1 MLCRDL
7 IEEPFERL
15 FNAQDFDPFLRKD
28 MMKRKSL
35 FDIQLETIKVV
46 KNINILE
53 KISWP
58 SQLEA
63 HFFSELAKGNRPI
76 LNVQYKKTDLNEE
89 KKALKNLRSQLGS
102 FDPTHVY
109 TKETIESYLNAIE
122 MIHSVGSSRF
132 QELSIKEY
140 GTPSHKLFGSK
151 YSHLKTAEEI
161 LKVARQFD
169 HPSLQDPQSSLSAQ
183 ELKKYLIK
191 ESKKI
196 LIHDAP
202 KIVLSKKLVAKA
214 AAGKTRV
221 RLRSHA
227 SFSRYDFDQLLVH
240 EIMTHSLTA
249 INGSYQMQM
258 PLMAQGAPRTSK
270 TQEGLA
276 TFSEIMTGSMDL
288 LRLKRLALR
297 LIAIDMALAGADFYD
312 LFRFFVDNEQDPKE
326 SYLSASRIF
335 RGGSAHGGVV
345 FTKDG
350 IYLEGLIRVHSF
362 FRWAFKHKHLD
373 LTHYLF
379 SGRLDINDIF
389 NLREDFERGVIA
401 PPKYLPDWYRNID
414 QFAGKMA
421 FSLVLNGIDLENV
434 ERHYSSKLL
443 KIAA

>member
-1 MLCRDL
+1 MG
-7 IEEPFERL
+7 
-15 FNAQDFDPFLRKD
+15 
-28 MMKRKSL
+28 KRSL
-35 FDIQLETIKVV
+35 LDIQQDVIKLV
-46 KNINILE
+46 KNIKILE
-53 KISWP
+53 NISWP
-58 SQLEA
+58 AQVEKS
-63 HFFSELAKGNRPI
+63 FFSELERGNRPVLDVSYQKI
-76 LNVQYKKTDLNEE
+76 DLSHEKT
-89 KKALKNLRSQLGS
+89 ALKNCLAQLS
-102 FDPTHVY
+102 SHLPTHIY

-132 QELSIKEY
+132 QELSIEEY

-151 YSHLKTAEEI
+151 YSHLQTAKEI
-161 LKVARQFD
+161 LKVAHQFD
-169 HPSLQDPQSSLSAQ
+169 HPTLQDPQASFSAQ
-183 ELKKYLIK
+183 DLKKFLVK

-196 LIHDAP
+196 LFDDAP

-221 RLRSHA
+221 RLRSGA
-227 SFSRYDFDQLLVH
+227 QFSRYDFDQLLVH
-240 EIMTHSLTA
+240 EIMTHSLSA
-249 INGSYQMQM
+249 INGAAQTQM

-276 TFSEIMTGSMDL
+276 TFSEVMTGSMDL

-297 LIAIDMALAGADFYD
+297 LIAIDMALSGADFYD
-312 LFRFFVDNEQDPKE
+312 LFQFFIQNEQDPKE

-335 RGGSAHGGVV
+335 RGGSAHGGVA

-362 FRWAFKHKHLD
+362 FRWAFKNKHLD

-379 SGRLDINDIF
+379 SGRVDINDIF
-389 NLREDFERGVIA
+389 LLREEFEQGVIE
-401 PPKYLPDWYRNID
+401 PPKYLPDWYRHID

-421 FSLVLNGIDLENV
+421 FSLVLNGIDLESV

-443 KIAA
+443 KWAA